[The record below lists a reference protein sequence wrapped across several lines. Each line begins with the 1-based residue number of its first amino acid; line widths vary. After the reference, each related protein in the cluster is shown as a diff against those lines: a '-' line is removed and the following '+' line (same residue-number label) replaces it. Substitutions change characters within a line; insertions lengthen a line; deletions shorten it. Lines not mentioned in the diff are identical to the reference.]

1 MRRTIPAEIE
11 ADLKRA
17 VRLECWTIAWMASII
32 LLIGLA
38 MGSSQAMKTAWV
50 EDVLSLIP
58 ALVFL
63 LALHFERKPPT
74 ARFPYGYHRVN
85 SLAFLVSAVAL
96 TVMGTVLLAES
107 ALSLIKAEHV
117 TIPPV
122 RIFGEEVWLG
132 WLMVA
137 ALAYSTIPPVILGR
151 MKLPLARRL
160 QDEVLHTDALM
171 QKADWLTGLAGIAGI
186 VGIGLGYWWADSV
199 AAGLISFSIL
209 HDGVTSLRIAVAELA
224 DGAPRELGS
233 TRVEAEAEALK
244 ARLLDLY
251 PGAEVRLRDSGR
263 FILAQVSGVAPD
275 GPVDLDALWPG
286 PPERSWRFS
295 QLSFEPPT
303 TEVEAAAA

>member
-1 MRRTIPAEIE
+1 MRTTIPAEIE
-11 ADLKRA
+11 ADIKRA

-32 LLIGLA
+32 ILIGLA

-63 LALHFERKPPT
+63 LALHFERKKPT
-74 ARFPYGYHRVN
+74 ERFPYGYHRVN

-96 TVMGTVLLAES
+96 AGMGTLLLVEA
-107 ALSLIKAEHV
+107 AISLIEAEHV

-122 RIFGEEVWLG
+122 DLLGQDVWLG
-132 WLMVA
+132 WLMIA
-137 ALAYSTIPPVILGR
+137 ALAYSVVPPVILGR

-171 QKADWLTGLAGIAGI
+171 QKADWMTGLAGIAGI
-186 VGIGLGYWWADSV
+186 VGIGLGFWWADAV
-199 AAGLISFSIL
+199 AAGIISLSIL

-233 TRVEAEAEALK
+233 AELEEEAGALR
-244 ARLLDLY
+244 ARLLELY
-251 PGAEVRLRDSGR
+251 PGADVRLRDSGR
-263 FILAQVSGVAPD
+263 FILAQVGGVASPD
-275 GPVDLDALWPG
+275 RVDLDALWPG
-286 PPERSWRFS
+286 KPERSWRFA
-295 QLSFEPPT
+295 QLSFVPPSAEDAST
-303 TEVEAAAA
+303 A